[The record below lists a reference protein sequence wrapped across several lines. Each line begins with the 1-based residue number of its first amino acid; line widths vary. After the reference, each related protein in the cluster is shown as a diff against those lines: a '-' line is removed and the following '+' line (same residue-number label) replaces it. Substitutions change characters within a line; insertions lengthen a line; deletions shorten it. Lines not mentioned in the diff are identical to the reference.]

1 MIFFIL
7 FCSNSKN
14 FFFFGYYC
22 RILCL
27 LRVFCVIPVA
37 QTFTIKICRRLK
49 ILFSQLWFFLLVLKK
64 YFIFALLFGNKR
76 PVRLGVRTQGF
87 HPCNRGSNPLRATK
101 QKASNYKLI
110 MAHHKSA
117 KKRIRS
123 NNAKRLRNRYYA
135 KTARS
140 AVRKLRAT
148 KEKEVALESL
158 PQVISLVDKLAKRSV
173 IHKNKASNLKSSL
186 MKHVNHLQ

>member
-1 MIFFIL
+1 
-7 FCSNSKN
+7 
-14 FFFFGYYC
+14 
-22 RILCL
+22 
-27 LRVFCVIPVA
+27 
-37 QTFTIKICRRLK
+37 
-49 ILFSQLWFFLLVLKK
+49 
-64 YFIFALLFGNKR
+64 
-76 PVRLGVRTQGF
+76 
-87 HPCNRGSNPLRATK
+87 
-101 QKASNYKLI
+101 